1 MKKNMTNEEHF
12 GDGSTGFSCGG
23 GVWHRKISTIGIKT
37 IKNNH

>member
-23 GVWHRKISTIGIKT
+23 CLAQEDKYNRNKDNK
-37 IKNNH
+37 K